1 MFIRL
6 KLPLHHIEDPF
17 LRNTYS
23 VSNPKLKIMSRP
35 ALQKQIDEI
44 FNNNRN
50 ELKIH
55 LQSAAHIFIT
65 ADLWSSYRKS
75 FIGVTGHWIDQQNLK
90 RCSDVFALR
99 RMKGSHTGDSIAA
112 EVRKVL
118 DELNIGDKTDYC
130 MTDGASNMNQI
141 DFRITVQDRL

>member
-17 LRNTYS
+17 LRKTYTI
-23 VSNPKLKIMSRP
+23 SNPKLKIMSRP
-35 ALQKQIDEI
+35 ALQKNIDDV
-44 FNNNRN
+44 FMKNRN

-55 LQSAAHIFIT
+55 LKSASHIFIT
-65 ADLWSSYRKS
+65 ADLWTSYRKS
-75 FIGVTGHWIDQQNLK
+75 FIGVTGHWIDSFTLK

-99 RMKGSHTGDSIAA
+99 RMKGSQTGDSIAT

-118 DELNIGDKTDYC
+118 VELDISDKTDFC
-130 MTDGASNMNQI
+130 MTDGASSMKKA
-141 DFRITVQDRL
+141 FG